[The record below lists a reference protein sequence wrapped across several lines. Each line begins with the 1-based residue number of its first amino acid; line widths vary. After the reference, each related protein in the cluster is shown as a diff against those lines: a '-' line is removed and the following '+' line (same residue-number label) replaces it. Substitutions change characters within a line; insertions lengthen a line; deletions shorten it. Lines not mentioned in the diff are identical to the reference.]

1 MTTDQTPSRY
11 QVIDYKSVV
20 DGKIEQRFA
29 HIRDGIADHT
39 ITVASEVDARDLV
52 AKLTAWLDAPRLAAR
67 ATADAVEW
75 VTEVDET
82 VMLLHTSA
90 GEWGVRCVDRGTG
103 HVDTNWFTTERDGR
117 GHYADLRGK
126 AICICGAEVDEDE
139 IDRSGDEPQCPKCVD
154 EAVAAFKA
162 QRFRCAQY
170 DCNGSPC
177 TGHKPCG
184 WTGTGADLSAPSADF
199 EPYEC
204 PKCGAFSVEEIA
216 P

>member
-39 ITVASEVDARDLV
+39 ITVTSEIDARDLI
-52 AKLTAWLDAPRLAAR
+52 AKLSAWLDAPRLAAR
-67 ATADAVEW
+67 ETA
-75 VTEVDET
+75 EVVAQDSEGSSR
-82 VMLLHTSA
+82 LLRSSA
-90 GEWGVRCVDRGTG
+90 GEWGVMYCDDGEHIETVW
-103 HVDTNWFTTERDGR
+103 HVDEREAR
-117 GHYADLRGK
+117 VSFAEMRGK

-139 IDRSGDEPQCPKCVD
+139 IDRSGEEPQCPKCVD

-204 PKCGAFSVEEIA
+204 PKCSAFSVEEIRQ
-216 P
+216 

>member
-1 MTTDQTPSRY
+1 MTTISIFNGKERDKRY
-11 QVIDYKSVV
+11 AILLLWHDVET
-20 DGKIEQRFA
+20 G
-29 HIRDGIADHT
+29 RDTIARLDET
-39 ITVASEVDARDLV
+39 DAATLRDT
-52 AKLTAWLDAPRLAAR
+52 LTAWLDAPRLAAR
-67 ATADAVEW
+67 ATAEVVVHDAVD
-75 VTEVDET
+75 DEI
-82 VMLLHTSA
+82 VMLLRTTV
-90 GEWGVRCVDRGTG
+90 GEWCVRCVDSGTG
-103 HVDTNWFTTERDGR
+103 HADEDWFATERDGR
-117 GHYADLRGK
+117 GHFADLRGK
-126 AICICGAEVDEDE
+126 ALCICGAECDADE
-139 IDRSGDEPQCPKCVD
+139 IDRSGDEPQCPKCVA

-162 QRFRCAQY
+162 QPMRCAQY

>member
-139 IDRSGDEPQCPKCVD
+139 IDRSGEEPQCPKCVD